1 MNNNYSEQIQGLLSQ
16 ISNYV
21 SKINEIIFQINQIIN
36 SQNQMNQMMQ
46 MNMMNNMM
54 NFGNNFN
61 PDLNPLLNNQG
72 IQQLNEKVIN
82 IVFEY
87 NNKFTNIIAQEYL
100 PINEVI
106 NRYLTK
112 IGKQE
117 LINNFKNQLGFIFNG
132 YELDYSKNV
141 KEINSKADQHLL
153 IVVIDRNLNSKFT
166 G

>member
-1 MNNNYSEQIQGLLSQ
+1 MNNNSFGQIQSLLSQ
-16 ISNYV
+16 ISIYV
-21 SKINEIIFQINQIIN
+21 SKINEIIFQINNIIN
-36 SQNQMNQMMQ
+36 SQNQMNQMNEIMQ
-46 MNMMNNMM
+46 MNMM

-87 NNKFTNIIAQEYL
+87 NSKFTNIIAQKYL

-106 NRYLTK
+106 NRFLTK
-112 IGKQE
+112 IDRAE
-117 LINNFKNQLGFIFNG
+117 LINNYKDQMFFLHDGS
-132 YELDYSKNV
+132 ELDYYKIV
-141 KEINSKADQHLL
+141 KEISNNKDQFK
-153 IVVIDRNLNSKFT
+153 IVVIDKNQNITFS